1 MYLLKNAYLCQF
13 PEFHASGLSGY
24 INDRELHRIIR
35 MKYFIRL
42 IRWISSQEHL
52 YFIFALL
59 FIIPNCVFIFTE
71 PLPVTIGIASL
82 LIPLAFWM
90 AILLLARKPGIVVW
104 CLLPKIILDGGQ
116 LVLLYLFGQSVI
128 AVDMYLN
135 LTSSNAS
142 EASELLGNIIL
153 VIGCVFFFYTLP
165 TLWLAFRS
173 IRLKD
178 KLQSP
183 FRKKWARVS
192 LGMFVAGLTLCTL
205 SPLQDYHISWKDDV
219 YPANALY
226 NLYFAINKAERNSE
240 YHITSAGFKFDA
252 TKPEHAAGKREI
264 YVLVVGETSRAME
277 WSLYGYGRKTT
288 PCMDSLE
295 GLVHFEDVVTQ
306 SNNTHKSVPIILS
319 AASAEDYGVLYK
331 EKSIVTAF
339 KEAGFRTLVIANQ
352 KLTTSMIGAFY
363 READTF
369 IDMSA
374 LHTGSSL
381 TSLHDGAILPYLKKE
396 LDKTDDNLFVVLHTY
411 GSHFNYH
418 ERYPKEFR
426 FYTPDK
432 AEGIR
437 ASYKQELRNAY
448 DNSIHYTDYVL
459 GEVADMLAATEA
471 CASMLYLSDHGEDI
485 FDDSR
490 ARYLHASPIPT
501 YYQLHIPYIIWFSE
515 AYRNAFPGK
524 YEEAKEHQ
532 AYPVSTNSVFH
543 TMLDMAGV
551 KTAVADSTLALTSGA
566 FRLRDRMYLGDH
578 DDPIPFWKMGLKKQD
593 FEMMD
598 KWKIDYDKN

>member
-1 MYLLKNAYLCQF
+1 
-13 PEFHASGLSGY
+13 
-24 INDRELHRIIR
+24 
-35 MKYFIRL
+35 MKYFTKL

-52 YFIFALL
+52 YFLFALL
-59 FIIPNCVFIFTE
+59 FIIPNCVFFFTE
-71 PLPVTIGIASL
+71 PLPVTVGIASL

-90 AILLLARKPGIVVW
+90 GVLLVARKPGIVVW
-104 CLLPKIILDGGQ
+104 CLLPKVILDGGQ

-165 TLWLAFRS
+165 TLVLA
-173 IRLKD
+173 
-178 KLQSP
+178 
-183 FRKKWARVS
+183 
-192 LGMFVAGLTLCTL
+192 
-205 SPLQDYHISWKDDV
+205 LQDHRFSWKDDV

-226 NLYFAINKAERNSE
+226 NLYFAINKAERNRK
-240 YHITSAGFKFDA
+240 YHITSADFKFDA
-252 TKPEHAAGKREI
+252 TKLEQAEGKREI

-277 WSLYGYGRKTT
+277 WSLYGYERKTT
-288 PCMDSLE
+288 PRMEALD
-295 GLVHFEDVVTQ
+295 GLVHFTDVVTQ

-319 AASAEDYGVLYK
+319 AASAENYGVLYD

-374 LHTGSSL
+374 FNTGSTL
-381 TSLHDGAILPYLKKE
+381 ISLHDAAILPYLKKE
-396 LDKTDDNLFVVLHTY
+396 LDKEDGNLFVVLHTY

-426 FYTPDK
+426 FYRPDK

-437 ASYKQELRNAY
+437 ASYKKELRNAY

-459 GEVADMLAATEA
+459 GEIVDMLAKTNAP
-471 CASMLYLSDHGEDI
+471 ASMLYLSDHGEDI

-501 YYQLHIPYIIWFSE
+501 YYQLHIPYVIWFSK
-515 AYRNAFPGK
+515 AYRESYPQK
-524 YEEAKEHQ
+524 YLEAQ
-532 AYPVSTNSVFH
+532 AHETYPVSTNSVFH
-543 TMLDMAGV
+543 TMLDIAGV
-551 KTAVADSTLALTSGA
+551 RTPVADSTFALTNRA
-566 FRLRDRMYLGDH
+566 FKVRDRMYLGDH
-578 DDPIPFWKMGLKKQD
+578 DDPIPFWKVGLKKQD

-598 KWKIDYDKN
+598 KWDIAYDRN